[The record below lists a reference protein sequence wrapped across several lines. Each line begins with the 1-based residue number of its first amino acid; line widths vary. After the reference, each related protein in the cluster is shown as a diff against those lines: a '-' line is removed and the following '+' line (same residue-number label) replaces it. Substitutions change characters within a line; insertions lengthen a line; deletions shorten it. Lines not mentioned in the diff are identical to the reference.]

1 MRLVACFLI
10 LLFFVARPSWGEASS
25 SPCLRI
31 ASVAEAPD
39 DDFGSALGKALY
51 SEAGLCADMIR
62 LPTER
67 LRRMLEKGELDGVV
81 VRSIDFM
88 RTQPDLVAVPTPLIN
103 AVGRLYWRAS
113 QKRPAGSGH
122 TVGFPRGWQWPRVA
136 AESLGLDPVEVD
148 NNGSLPKMVE
158 SGRIDSFLMADY
170 EFDNFIASDEERR
183 LFASADVLS
192 IPLYHTVTREHANL
206 LPVLDAAIKR
216 LEARGEVRRLIGV
229 RPVL

>member
-1 MRLVACFLI
+1 MRSVACLLVLMFFL
-10 LLFFVARPSWGEASS
+10 ARPAWGEASS
-25 SPCLRI
+25 SACLRI

-51 SEAGLCADMIR
+51 AEAGLCAEMIR

-67 LRRMLEKGELDGVV
+67 LRRMLDKGELDGVV
-81 VRSIDFM
+81 VRSTDYM
-88 RTQPDLVAVPTPLIN
+88 RTQPELVAVPTPLIN

-113 QKRPAGSGH
+113 QKRPSGGGH

-170 EFDNFIASDEERR
+170 EFDHFMGSDEERR
-183 LFASADVLS
+183 LFASAEVLP
-192 IPLYHTVTREHANL
+192 IPLYHTVTREHADL
-206 LPVLDAAIKR
+206 VPALDAAIRR
-216 LEARGEVRRLIGV
+216 LEARGEVARLIGL
-229 RPVL
+229 RPVY